1 MSFLLSANLY
11 SSYLTVDQRRIEENR
26 RVHFSEK
33 VVTIAP
39 VEFDVNATDSEEE
52 SMTEHVH
59 QEVQAAIEE
68 VAPAR
73 RPALPAW
80 ILGLKRKNTRRKHRK

>member
-1 MSFLLSANLY
+1 M
-11 SSYLTVDQRRIEENR
+11 
-26 RVHFSEK
+26 HFSEK

-39 VEFDVNATDSEEE
+39 AESDLDSTDSEED

-59 QEVQAAIEE
+59 QEVPAAIEE
-68 VAPAR
+68 AAPVR